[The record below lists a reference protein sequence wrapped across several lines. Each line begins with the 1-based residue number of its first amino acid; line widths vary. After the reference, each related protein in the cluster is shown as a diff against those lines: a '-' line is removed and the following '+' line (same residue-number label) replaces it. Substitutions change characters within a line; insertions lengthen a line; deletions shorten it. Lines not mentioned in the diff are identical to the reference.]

1 MHGGGIDDDQLA
13 CFVTLR
19 TVEAERED
27 DAITRRP
34 ALHRPKE
41 LDSTV
46 IQLTRLRHAEV
57 FLLNPDLFERVDSYV
72 DTVVRLTNGNEYVVS
87 ESAAEIIERIV
98 LFRAGVLAAGF
109 SMQENSANSP
119 RSDDTTHATLVR
131 GALGPAEHPAAEL
144 QPFGPPDNGQSKT
157 SDEVHQR

>member
-1 MHGGGIDDDQLA
+1 MQ
-13 CFVTLR
+13 
-19 TVEAERED
+19 TVKTMRSRVD
-27 DAITRRP
+27 RK
-34 ALHRPKE
+34 HRSKE

-46 IQLTRLRHAEV
+46 IQLTRLRHDEV

-109 SMQENSANSP
+109 AMQENST
-119 RSDDTTHATLVR
+119 RSEQAGETTHATIVR
-131 GALGPAEHPAAEL
+131 GELGSVEVSSEAEPEAEPEA
-144 QPFGPPDNGQSKT
+144 QTEPEPQSFGPPANSQPQTSQS
-157 SDEVHQR
+157 SSNEVHQR